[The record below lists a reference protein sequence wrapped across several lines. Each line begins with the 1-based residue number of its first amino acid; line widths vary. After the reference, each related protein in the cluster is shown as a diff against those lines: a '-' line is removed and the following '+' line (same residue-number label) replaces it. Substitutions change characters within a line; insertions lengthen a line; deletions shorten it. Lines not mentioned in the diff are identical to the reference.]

1 MNRLLKPLLSLVVGA
16 LLGGVATWA
25 ALTYARP
32 SLAPPL
38 TGAGEP
44 TAVLSVEQVTLRTSD
59 GTRLEGIL
67 YRPAAN
73 PRPTAF
79 LLVHGFGGNFYGG
92 FFPPFAQAA
101 AAQGYASLALNMRD
115 HDTGPKIYDFID
127 NEADIAVGAAYLRG
141 LGYPRLVLVGHS
153 MGTNRVLYYQAVTGD
168 SSIVATVLVAGP
180 GNLFEWNAWQFG
192 REQAQALVDEALEMQ
207 AAGQESQLMLIDL
220 GPLGKAL
227 YTPRYLLSL
236 RGPNAR
242 SDPYQNI
249 QKVTNPILIVQGT
262 ADPLIEPDMA
272 DRLQRAVTASPK
284 VERIY
289 LDGADHSFTRQEAD
303 LAQRILAWLEEA
315 AP

>member
-1 MNRLLKPLLSLVVGA
+1 MNKLIKPLLSFALGV
-16 LLGGVATWA
+16 LLGGAGIWA
-25 ALTYARP
+25 ALTYAPP
-32 SLAPPL
+32 SPAP
-38 TGAGEP
+38 AA
-44 TAVLSVEQVTLRTSD
+44 AVAISVEQLALRTAD

-79 LLVHGFGGNFYGG
+79 LLVHGFGGNYYAG
-92 FFPPFAQAA
+92 FFPVFAQTAA
-101 AAQGYASLALNMRD
+101 KQGYASLALNMRD
-115 HDTGPKIYDFID
+115 HDTGPKVYNFID

-141 LGYPRLVLVGHS
+141 LDYPRLVLVAHS

-168 SSIVATVLVAGP
+168 LSISATVVVAGP
-180 GNLFEWNAWQFG
+180 GNLFEWNVWQFG
-192 REQAQALVDEALEMQ
+192 REKAQATVDEALKMQ

-236 RGPNAR
+236 RGPQAH

-249 QKVTNPILIVQGT
+249 QKVTNPILVIQGA
-262 ADPLIEPDMA
+262 ADKLIEPDIA
-272 DRLQRAVTASPK
+272 DRLQRAATASRR
-284 VERIY
+284 VDLIRI
-289 LDGADHSFTRQEAD
+289 DGADHSFTKQED
-303 LAQRILAWLEEA
+303 VLAERVLAWLPKA